1 LVTDL
6 TLETKSLSLAVSVF
20 GSSGAPPILFLH
32 GLGLSRDTWEE
43 GASRLS
49 HRHRVWTLDFR
60 GHGHSDHAET
70 YDLGSYLAD
79 AEHAL
84 AAIGSPTLIVGHS
97 LGAVVAGL
105 LAQKG
110 DPSVLAVFLEDPPWY
125 MGEPAEWQRTSVF
138 RLFKGV
144 RTRQESWRKDHTP
157 LATILDVVSNAPSPT
172 GGVARDHILPR
183 HLLSQASAL
192 QRQDNRCWSL
202 ASAEA
207 DLLMVPVPRD
217 RALLCPTTVIQG
229 DARVGAVF
237 LDGHEERFAKASPHA
252 RIIRYEGAGHSPH
265 RSIAFEERFY
275 AELESFA
282 AKIFAT

>member
-1 LVTDL
+1 MTDL
-6 TLETKSLSLAVSVF
+6 TLKTNSLKLAVSVF
-20 GSSGAPPILFLH
+20 GRSGAPPMLFLH

-43 GASRLS
+43 GASRLAG
-49 HRHRVWTLDFR
+49 RYWVWTLDFR
-60 GHGHSDHAET
+60 GHGHSDHAES

-125 MGEPAEWQRTSVF
+125 MGEPAEWQRTSAF
-138 RLFKGV
+138 RLFTGV
-144 RTRQESWRKDHTP
+144 RARQASWHKDHTP
-157 LATILDVVSNAPSPT
+157 LATILDVLSNAPSPM

-183 HLLSQASAL
+183 HLLSQASSL

-217 RALLCPTTVIQG
+217 RPLLRPTTIIQG
-229 DARVGAVF
+229 DARCGAVF
-237 LDGHEERFAKASPHA
+237 LDGHEERFAKTSPLA
-252 RIIRYEGAGHSPH
+252 RILRYDGAGHSPH

-275 AELESFA
+275 ADLESFVA
-282 AKIFAT
+282 EILAT